1 MEPTQISKSETFALN
16 FATMVQIYNALAEVK
31 DQPKEIKAQVQQLV
45 LEAMVNHPNPAEA

>member
-1 MEPTQISKSETFALN
+1 ML
-16 FATMVQIYNALAEVK
+16 QIYNALAEVK